1 MFSAITFVPSAAKAA
16 SHPGAFMDGL
26 KAIPFHEGIVGA
38 PYLALFARCGKE
50 TQLKTEPVG
59 NEPLSHISRKREIW
73 GTHNYPRATFSEA
86 FKARTLTLQHQIGL

>member
-59 NEPLSHISRKREIW
+59 NEPLFPHL
-73 GTHNYPRATFSEA
+73 AQ
-86 FKARTLTLQHQIGL
+86 ARDMGHPQLPESDFFRSL